1 MIETWTAI
9 PEYEGIYEA
18 SSLGRVRRIA
28 HIPNARKAPYYL
40 RPLCHPGGYIMV
52 ALHKDKKQRHRLI
65 HRLVMAAF
73 HGQSKLEVNHK
84 NGDKKDNRL
93 ENLEYVTPKQNGEHA
108 SRTGLV
114 PRGENARS
122 AKLTEA
128 QVREIRRLRELGVTL
143 QVLADRYQVHIMN
156 IHQIARRMTWKHVQ

>member
-108 SRTGLV
+108 SRTGLM
-114 PRGENARS
+114 PRGERQAF

-128 QVREIRRLRELGVTL
+128 AVREIRL
-143 QVLADRYQVHIMN
+143 QFESGINYRVIAERHKIHPMN
-156 IHQIARRMTWKHVQ
+156 IYLIVNRKTWKHVQ